1 MLIEII
7 HNFFIN
13 IFSYWTENFWAAIV
27 QVLTA
32 VPYGIAF
39 WKERKAPLLQWV
51 AVSCVGFAFGYILMS
66 AYSGMVIAVGTF
78 LATVIGIEISKRKEV
93 SLKVRWLWFVGLLAL
108 TTGVSLLIEQTPLMW
123 LILIAGFL
131 DYFAYIVCGDYHKT
145 MHIILICS
153 QITLVVYEI
162 IFWLF
167 FFALLDFVTT
177 LIIAF
182 HLWKCFY
189 PKDKTN

>member
-7 HNFFIN
+7 NKCLLN
-13 IFSYWTENFWAAIV
+13 IYSYWTENFLVAVV

-32 VPYGIAF
+32 VPYAIAF
-39 WKERKAPLLQWV
+39 WKNRKAPLLQWV
-51 AVSCVGFAFGYILMS
+51 AVSCVGFAFGYILME

-78 LATVIGIEISKRKEV
+78 MSTVIGIEISKRKKV

-131 DYFAYIVCGDYHKT
+131 DYFAYIVCEDYHKT

-153 QITLVVYEI
+153 QITLVIYEI
-162 IFWLF
+162 IFLLY

-182 HLWKCFY
+182 HLLKSFIL
-189 PKDKTN
+189 KK